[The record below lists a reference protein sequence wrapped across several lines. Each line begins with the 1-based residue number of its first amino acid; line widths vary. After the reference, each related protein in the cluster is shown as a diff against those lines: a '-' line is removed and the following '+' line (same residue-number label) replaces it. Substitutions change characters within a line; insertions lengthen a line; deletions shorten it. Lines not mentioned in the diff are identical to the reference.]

1 MTITLSSLAK
11 VTDSLPEIGTKCLVY
26 STQGGFTVATFTD
39 RNSTYGYSWP
49 EPWFVKNGRQMSRKN
64 VVAWVEVTD
73 KN

>member
-1 MTITLSSLAK
+1 MIHLSTLTK

-39 RNSTYGYSWP
+39 RIGTVGKYR
-49 EPWFVKNGRQMSRKN
+49 EAWFVKNGRQMSRKN
-64 VVAWVEVTD
+64 VVGWVEVID